1 VISHGEDLHIVVLFV
16 QLVTLYPAPG
26 VEAFGE
32 NVPSHKSIRWSE
44 YHCSIPSSLANL
56 STRSSSMLVR
66 SFSMV
71 EVALSTVPVM
81 QEMIEVQ
88 LEPGEDEV
96 EDAFKRL
103 RPRVE
108 VFSL

>member
-1 VISHGEDLHIVVLFV
+1 MC
-16 QLVTLYPAPG
+16 
-26 VEAFGE
+26 
-32 NVPSHKSIRWSE
+32 SE
-44 YHCSIPSSLANL
+44 YHCSIPSALASL

-66 SFSMV
+66 SFSIV
-71 EVALSTVPVM
+71 EVTFSTLPVR
-81 QEMIEVQ
+81 QEIIEVQ

-96 EDAFKRL
+96 AVAFKRL